1 MLQLSAELS
10 AALSEQAQDDA
21 EDLEQQVKQLKLD
34 VASAQST
41 LGSDDALKQL
51 NEANRELEEMY
62 KQLDESERERERLTE
77 EVEGLQNAPTNL
89 EQLRLQ
95 GELDQARED
104 NARIG
109 RRLAAA
115 EEEAER
121 ERERAL
127 KLEAELAEKASR
139 LEDMTNSLKLKTQ
152 DLEEMRAMVQAEQ
165 RRAELSDQG
174 KSGDRNKLK
183 AKNRELDRLLR
194 ENKMLEKANAD
205 LRAAK
210 LKCAEEVVQLSEAT
224 VSLDARVRTAEETAA
239 SFTAARAELEREI
252 EALKEHASSLEG
264 SVEERD
270 ALLSSFEEQFST
282 QFAEWQSRE
291 GQLSGEI
298 ESLRQA
304 AAAASAVAEAAGQ
317 PVPAVLRPAPGAG
330 VVPSSALPAE
340 GSSALA
346 SALRDA
352 RNKEVLLLEAYE
364 QLEKDT
370 KAEIVD
376 ALAEQDGELNALRA
390 DVQRL
395 QDQLQAERQ
404 RFVQLDEALA
414 AAQGD
419 AEEAKSQLGAYE
431 SGVYGLSDA
440 MRDIK
445 MLKRQLRSVE
455 DELSSSVRALNQRGE
470 QMEDLLEENRMLRHR
485 AGLPEEE
492 ALDVTGFRTAAQV
505 ELEQLRA
512 LCKQLEKEVGNLE
525 DERRALK
532 VELRFRAK
540 WQGMEAARLG
550 LSATQLQL
558 LDEYADS
565 LRHEHKGTE
574 EGQSLSVATLERQ
587 VQILRDRL
595 RDAERGTRDESDREN
610 AARVRELE
618 ISLATATAEKGAALE
633 KLSAA
638 VAERNTYAA
647 ENAALRDAIAN
658 KLASIEATQR
668 EAMASGGQAGAPSA
682 EPSEAGAESVANE
695 LSSVLQALR
704 QGLESRPPPQM
715 ALAQLDT
722 PAPTQMAP
730 TVHTDP
736 ALASDV
742 AALRRELQGLRET
755 LQATGSAQ
763 DAGNASGTPLRP
775 AVPESA
781 LARALGAGTGGIA
794 VGGTAGEMSH
804 DAHLAN
810 VQLVEALTELARREQ
825 QLEAMTGEVEA
836 YRASWER
843 VLDQQRL
850 LYAEYVRRR
859 KEWKSDETA
868 LQERVRTA
876 EAAQMAAIERAESA
890 QRLADSA
897 VAEGS
902 GSGGGGEGTLKKAA
916 SDAVQQLM
924 LAHAKNAKLNEALA
938 AAQSSERKAQRA
950 LAAAKSRMESLD
962 ESMRKRNEAVE
973 KKVASAALQVSQL
986 ESLLA
991 GMVPKS
997 ELQAL
1002 QDDVLAAAKQNKE
1015 LSEALGELVT
1025 NAAAQEGI
1033 ASDSTRLSSALAL
1046 AQEESAQAQDQ
1057 VVALRAALAS
1067 SSGGGG
1073 SGQAIASEEL
1083 VALRMSEAASERRC
1097 RVLQSEVEA
1106 SEHKSEKLREQILE
1120 LEDQVKELSTA
1131 LRTSVEKQSEL
1142 EESLDRMMPP
1152 EEADALRHELE
1163 QVNRTLSLA
1172 REEAVMASGSAERPL
1187 VTSTGSQPSATT
1199 TAMDR
1204 IAAADAL
1211 LRQELEAA
1219 RASVVRANASARSA
1233 EEARRR
1239 TQQRLELSMTGS
1251 VSISK
1256 AQAWAKGLKEMQTH
1270 AQKLSKK
1277 VSELTEQVRVAEDA
1291 RQAAELQLQTSSV
1304 RAPASELRPTLSAA
1318 SMISSESGV
1327 LEHGTTRAQRREE
1340 LDARLEVRRMGRLLD
1355 DVRAQLETATAG
1367 RATAERGRAE
1377 AEETALR
1384 ATIEL
1389 EMTQA
1394 ELADAKGHR
1403 AVSTADTPAVASGAP
1418 PQAGAVVGNVQSGA
1432 AAAAAVPTGS
1442 PHPVV
1447 SGSVPGL
1454 STGQTVSAGA
1464 GASAVAHEAFGGVPQ
1479 PAVAADAEGS
1489 SLETLGQLERLM
1501 KLQGETGA
1509 LARQLAA
1516 SEQARLQLEAQL
1528 DQAKDQ
1534 VLELR
1539 SLLTR
1544 MEASSAAGHT
1554 QSAAASAPGQDTDAA
1569 FERVSQ
1575 VAQGT
1580 IDRLR
1585 AALEEKSKQV
1595 DEYRNAVRT
1604 AQERSL
1610 EAQEAD
1616 RAELLR
1622 LQDELHKAE
1631 SRHVDEM
1638 RQALLEPA
1646 ASRGA
1651 APAAASMSEG
1661 YDQLVALLGERE
1673 SQVEVLNGKIEA
1685 LRLKYEASEAELR
1698 EQLSAKASELEAM
1711 RRESELE
1718 RMRGPSRAMENLVQ
1732 RLKLQLGSKE
1742 RKLEQL
1748 KVAVGDL
1755 KDKLAKEMKRQ
1766 ADVTI
1771 GKSNEQFSEDTLA
1784 QLAHAQSQLKTTQR
1798 RLADATSA
1806 SKAAKEAE
1814 QRLSVEIAQLRSELA
1829 EARETAR
1836 KARAAGSK
1844 VRAPSDRPSG
1854 AADKTALSVARSR
1867 VSELEA
1873 RVKTLEEAN
1882 ASLQEDSSQP
1892 EARSAAAVAQWE
1904 EGKKAAKRIEAL
1916 RAKLGASRKEA
1927 AEAKEEA
1934 DRFERTAASLAR
1946 ERDALLLRVGTGRTG
1961 SAESKASIR
1970 ARDAAKLKSMED
1982 ECRRLESE
1990 LAEARSSAASEAAGD
2005 SARAAEVEK
2014 LRFELDLAR
2023 RSASGSAA
2031 DVSQALADGEKER
2044 DELRSA
2050 IIARDMELAEVK
2062 VEKEAA
2068 ETQGASLR
2076 TRMDLLFDDATQARA
2091 GKAGQSAARPSSAD
2105 NLEDVVK
2112 ALKAIIEKLRA
2123 ENESLR
2129 RGAASASTY
2138 LEAVKAA
2145 KDLRGKN
2152 KSLRDEL
2159 EKAARGREGDKRE
2172 HANAIA
2178 RLEERAEGLRKN
2190 LSEAKRA
2197 AKAAERAAAE
2207 RQKSGDAGREEI
2219 AQLSAAAKDAADEAK
2234 RLQARCVEL
2243 EAERAALKREVAAAS
2258 AGVATADVARELAS
2272 LKNAHVALAKERDDL
2287 RSELSAFTPEF
2298 FEELED
2304 LKWEHSELNR
2314 VVAAY
2319 ESKYGTI

>member
-330 VVPSSALPAE
+330 VVPSGALPAE

-668 EAMASGGQAGAPSA
+668 EAMTSGGQAGAPSA

-876 EAAQMAAIERAESA
+876 EAAQMAAIERAEAA

-902 GSGGGGEGTLKKAA
+902 GSGGGGESTLKKAA

-1204 IAAADAL
+1204 IAAADVL

-1318 SMISSESGV
+1318 SMVSSESGV

-1367 RATAERGRAE
+1367 RATAERERAE

-1442 PHPVV
+1442 P
-1447 SGSVPGL
+1447 
-1454 STGQTVSAGA
+1454 
-1464 GASAVAHEAFGGVPQ
+1464 

-1916 RAKLGASRKEA
+1916 RAKLVASRKEA

-2207 RQKSGDAGREEI
+2207 RQKSGDAGRKEI

>member
-330 VVPSSALPAE
+330 VVPSGALPAE

-668 EAMASGGQAGAPSA
+668 EAMTSGGQAGAPSA

-876 EAAQMAAIERAESA
+876 EAAQMAAIERAEAA

-902 GSGGGGEGTLKKAA
+902 GSGGGGESTLKKAA

-1204 IAAADAL
+1204 IAAADVL

-1318 SMISSESGV
+1318 SMVSSESGV

-1367 RATAERGRAE
+1367 RATAERERAE

-1442 PHPVV
+1442 P
-1447 SGSVPGL
+1447 
-1454 STGQTVSAGA
+1454 
-1464 GASAVAHEAFGGVPQ
+1464 

-1916 RAKLGASRKEA
+1916 RAKLVASRKEA

-2005 SARAAEVEK
+2005 SARAAEVDK

-2207 RQKSGDAGREEI
+2207 RQKSGDAGRKEI

>member
-330 VVPSSALPAE
+330 VVPSGALPAE

-668 EAMASGGQAGAPSA
+668 EAMTSGGQAGAPSA

-876 EAAQMAAIERAESA
+876 EAAQMAAIERAEAA

-902 GSGGGGEGTLKKAA
+902 GSGGGGESTLKKAA

-1318 SMISSESGV
+1318 SMVSSESGV

-1367 RATAERGRAE
+1367 RATAERERAE

-1432 AAAAAVPTGS
+1432 AATAAVPTGS
-1442 PHPVV
+1442 P
-1447 SGSVPGL
+1447 
-1454 STGQTVSAGA
+1454 
-1464 GASAVAHEAFGGVPQ
+1464 

-1916 RAKLGASRKEA
+1916 RAKLVASRKEA

-2005 SARAAEVEK
+2005 SARAAEVDK

-2207 RQKSGDAGREEI
+2207 RQKSGDAGRKEI

>member
-317 PVPAVLRPAPGAG
+317 PVPAVLRPAAGAG
-330 VVPSSALPAE
+330 VVPSGALPAE

-668 EAMASGGQAGAPSA
+668 EAMTSGGQAGAPSA

-876 EAAQMAAIERAESA
+876 EAAQMAAIERAEAA

-902 GSGGGGEGTLKKAA
+902 GSGGGGESTLKKAA

-1187 VTSTGSQPSATT
+1187 VTSTGPQPSATT

-1318 SMISSESGV
+1318 SMVSSESGV

-1367 RATAERGRAE
+1367 RATAERERAE

-1454 STGQTVSAGA
+1454 STGQTVS
-1464 GASAVAHEAFGGVPQ
+1464 
-1479 PAVAADAEGS
+1479 AVAADAEGS

-1916 RAKLGASRKEA
+1916 RAKLVASRKEA